1 MPKFG
6 GHILFSE
13 LGHRRRPDLIPK
25 MTPALRLGAIGPDL
39 TLFLFDPISN
49 PLVRQGFDAAT
60 GVLRTIRDIKNELS
74 RIEQI
79 FSGPPDDLAD
89 WLSGGLSKD
98 LSALMETSL
107 DAMLLTAKL
116 GVAVGISGFNFKNP
130 IFQLIQAGLFDPS
143 KLTDPKYRDPDFII
157 GAADNFGFP
166 FRYFGHPYTNDKNW
180 HTPAATGD
188 YSEWWW
194 MDMLHYRK
202 PGEFARNLMAVAN
215 EKDSS
220 VMREYAT
227 GYLSHVAGDI
237 CGHPYINSIVHGP
250 FRNHAYRHIVLEGLV
265 DTWLWDHQMKA
276 DILESGFHGL
286 IDVGSDINAIS
297 KQIRFAMERTY
308 QAPDLPR
315 MLPEAYPTAYELQ
328 GAYQR
333 MFMYLELSTGGT
345 VSRPKMPPTDPG
357 DALKELE
364 ELLSKYAP
372 GGTPPSWNPSNPLD
386 YIVALLGYLLRGV
399 VYLAMLASLPYAVAA
414 RIAALPGR
422 WLIYLIHLG
431 VYMVV
436 CGLRTLLA
444 MMGWGY
450 ASRDDFLA
458 FGFLSDLV
466 QAHPL
471 EGFPYESVP
480 SPKLPFYWIF
490 PPRALRANTE
500 KAATRAALYR
510 GRIMPDWL
518 VDPGNAMDHESLLQR
533 LYSASDPVQTAAAVG
548 DLQNGF
554 GNAVDFFIALLEG
567 ALPIPNFD
575 LDGDRGY
582 AFKPWEEL
590 PPNERYV

>member
-13 LGHRRRPDLIPK
+13 LGSRRRPDLIPK
-25 MTPALRLGAIGPDL
+25 VTPAMRLGAVGPDL
-39 TLFLFDPISN
+39 TLFLFDPVSN
-49 PLVRQGFDAAT
+49 PHIRQGFDAAMT
-60 GVLRTIRDIKNELS
+60 VLRTVRDIKNELS

-89 WLSGGLSKD
+89 WLTGGLSKD

-130 IFQLIQAGLFDPS
+130 IFQLIKDGVFDPQN
-143 KLTDPKYRDPDFII
+143 LVDPKYRDPDFLI
-157 GAADNFGFP
+157 GAADKFGFP
-166 FRYFGHPYTNDKNW
+166 FRYFGHPYTDDKNW
-180 HTPAATGD
+180 HTPAEPGD

-194 MDMLHYRK
+194 MDMLHYRR
-202 PGEFARNLMAVAN
+202 PGDFARSLMEIASDHN
-215 EKDSS
+215 SS
-220 VMREYAT
+220 VMRDYAT

-265 DTWLWDHQMKA
+265 DTWLWGDQMGE
-276 DILESGFHGL
+276 DILESHFHQL
-286 IDVGSDINAIS
+286 IDVGSDINIIS

-308 QAPDLPR
+308 REPDIPR
-315 MLPEAYPTAYELQ
+315 MLPEYYPTSSELQ

-345 VSRPKMPPTDPG
+345 VSRPRMPPTDPG
-357 DALKELE
+357 DALQELE
-364 ELLSKYAP
+364 DLLSKYAP
-372 GGTPPSWNPSNPLD
+372 SGAPPSWNPSNPLD

-422 WLIYLIHLG
+422 WLLYLIHLG
-431 VYMVV
+431 VYMIV

-450 ASRDDFLA
+450 ASRDDFSA
-458 FGFLSDLV
+458 FGFLTDLV
-466 QAHPL
+466 AAHPL
-471 EGFPYESVP
+471 DGFPFESAP

-490 PPRALRANTE
+490 PPGMLGAGIE
-500 KAATRAALYR
+500 KERTKGAPYS
-510 GRIMPDWL
+510 GRLMPDWL
-518 VDPGNAMDHESLLQR
+518 VDPNNTMDASSLLER
-533 LYSASDPVQTAAAVG
+533 LYSASDPKQTETAVG
-548 DLQNGF
+548 GLQNGF
-554 GNAVDFFIALLEG
+554 GNAVDFFIVLLEG
-567 ALPIPNFD
+567 RLPIPNFD

-582 AFKPWEEL
+582 AYKPWEVL